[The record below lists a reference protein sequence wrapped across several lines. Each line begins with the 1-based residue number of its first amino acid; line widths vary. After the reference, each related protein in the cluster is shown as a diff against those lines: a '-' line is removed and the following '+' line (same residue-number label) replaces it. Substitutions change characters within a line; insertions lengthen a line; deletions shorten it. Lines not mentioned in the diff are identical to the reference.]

1 MNIVPML
8 ERFYELFGVKLS
20 KDNEYY
26 LNPRTNRKVFQLPT
40 SNHPVR
46 SEFFLVRK
54 TNQAAWEFPSVFQ
67 KMKTPTREWTRTE
80 EGENFFES
88 VREVVYQMTGEFIIS
103 TARLCSGEYMV
114 RAGIS

>member
-1 MNIVPML
+1 MNIVPSL
-8 ERFYELFGVKLS
+8 ESFYELFGVKLS
-20 KDNEYY
+20 NDNGYY
-26 LNPRTNRKVFQLPT
+26 LNQRMNRKIFQLPT
-40 SNHPVR
+40 SNHLVC

-67 KMKTPTREWTRTE
+67 KMKTPTREWSRTE
-80 EGENFFES
+80 GGENFFEF

-114 RAGIS
+114 RAGIF